1 MQRHN
6 PMFYAKKPL
15 FWSSFFLY
23 PIDIPMTSCYIT
35 SKLNYSHKNYS
46 EVKQYGAEYRDTP
59 KDIPGLWRGL

>member
-15 FWSSFFLY
+15 FRSGFFLY

-35 SKLNYSHKNYS
+35 SKLNYSYKNYS
-46 EVKQYGAEYRDTP
+46 EVKQYGAEY
-59 KDIPGLWRGL
+59 

>member
-15 FWSSFFLY
+15 FRSSFFLC

-46 EVKQYGAEYRDTP
+46 EVK
-59 KDIPGLWRGL
+59 

>member
-15 FWSSFFLY
+15 LWSSFFLC
-23 PIDIPMTSCYIT
+23 PIDNPTARCYIT

-46 EVKQYGAEYRDTP
+46 EVK
-59 KDIPGLWRGL
+59 